1 MRKVYR
7 ISKCIYIDDIKG
19 TGAAAFAGRWH
30 SKGTYI
36 LYTAATPSLALL
48 ESVVH
53 LSRIPVMEYCMI
65 CLEIPD
71 DNIKK
76 VNTAILPYN
85 WYFNP
90 SPGDTAIIGDHFI
103 KQNKYLGIE
112 VPSAI
117 IPEETNVL
125 LNPNHADFSE
135 VKVAYKRRIP
145 IDQRFFSKEPIEY
158 SRPNK

>member
-7 ISKCIYIDDIKG
+7 ISKCVYIDDIRG

-53 LSRIPVMEYCMI
+53 LSRIPVVEYCMI

-71 DNIKK
+71 TNIKK
-76 VNTAILPYN
+76 VNITELPYN

-90 SPGDTAIIGDHFI
+90 CPQDIAIIGDHFI
-103 KQNKYLGIE
+103 KQNKYLGME
-112 VPSAI
+112 VPSVV

-135 VKVAYKRRIP
+135 VKVAYKRKIP
-145 IDQRFFSKEPIEY
+145 IDQRFFLKEPIQY
-158 SRPNK
+158 FNPDK